1 MQSPESPAAE
11 LFAGMDRRGSV
22 YDRIRSWLLVSPETP
37 PDEFKGEAIGKKV
50 IKFLY
55 ANYINLSNKSTFV
68 FIDKT

>member
-22 YDRIRSWLLVSPETP
+22 YDRIRSWLLVSPETQ

-50 IKFLY
+50 P
-55 ANYINLSNKSTFV
+55 
-68 FIDKT
+68 